1 VKARPYTTLVLV
13 LGLALRA
20 VLVPLTHGSDF
31 VVWDLAS
38 RYTLAGVNIYRDH
51 PPYPG
56 GPYAYFPL
64 FLYLELPFQWLAL
77 HGGAPFAVLGKLPI
91 IAGDV
96 LTGALLAY
104 ILARRGFRDTVVA
117 LGAALYFL
125 NPLVLYNGAFYGRF
139 DTLCVGLLLL
149 ALLVH
154 DNSYLLGALAASP
167 LTASQPTLANERVD
181 GDGYLLGAP
190 ASSRQTFGGERAG
203 DSTHA
208 GCSQCRLDSQRT
220 DAGAPSR
227 CDGAGDTPAL
237 PTHMSRMRQWAFP
250 LLYALAVAT
259 KSYPIFLLPWLLT
272 REPWGRRR
280 LLLALVA
287 VLGGLSLPY
296 LLTSPARFVADIL
309 LYDANK
315 LPGHLSWQVLLL
327 GALPPLAARVV
338 SYLLLA
344 LFVAALYYYRR
355 LDLWTYATVAILL
368 FILLS
373 KVVIEQYFLWPLP
386 FLIVDTVRYRS
397 WASGSMFALLSATG
411 MLVNPYIYPFGVSP
425 TPIAVVLDVAILLY
439 IWTRTR
445 WA

>member
-1 VKARPYTTLVLV
+1 MKARPYTALVLI

-20 VLVPLTHGSDF
+20 VLVPLTHGPDF

-56 GPYAYFPL
+56 GPYTYFPL

-77 HGGAPFAVLGKLPI
+77 HGGAPFVVLGKLPI
-91 IAGDV
+91 IAGDL
-96 LTGALLAY
+96 LTGALLAH
-104 ILARRGFRDTVVA
+104 ILARRGCRDAVVA
-117 LGAALYFL
+117 LGVALYVL

-139 DTLCVGLLLL
+139 DTLCAGLLLL

-154 DNSYLLGALAASP
+154 D
-167 LTASQPTLANERVD
+167 AN
-181 GDGYLLGAP
+181 A
-190 ASSRQTFGGERAG
+190 F
-203 DSTHA
+203 
-208 GCSQCRLDSQRT
+208 
-220 DAGAPSR
+220 
-227 CDGAGDTPAL
+227 
-237 PTHMSRMRQWAFP
+237 RMRHWAFP

-259 KSYPIFLLPWLLT
+259 KTYPIFLLPWLLT

-296 LLTSPARFVADIL
+296 LLTSPARFVADVL
-309 LYDANK
+309 LYNANK

-327 GALPPLAARVV
+327 GVLPPLAARVV

-344 LFVAALYYYRR
+344 LLVAALYSYRR

-373 KVVIEQYFLWPLP
+373 KVVIEQYLLWPLP

-397 WASGSMFALLSATG
+397 WASGALLTLLSATG
-411 MLVNPYIYPFGVSP
+411 MLVNPYIYPFGASP
-425 TPIAVVLDVAILLY
+425 TPIAVVLDMAILLY

-445 WA
+445 RPDLKRSGLPGAPSPYDVTPFSR

>member
-13 LGLALRA
+13 LGLALRVA
-20 VLVPLTHGSDF
+20 LVPLGYGDDF
-31 VVWDLAS
+31 KVWDLAS

-64 FLYLELPFQWLAL
+64 FLYVELLPQWISL
-77 HGGAPFAVLGKLPI
+77 HTGVSFTVLGKLPI
-91 IAGDV
+91 IAGDL
-96 LTGALLAY
+96 LTGALLAH
-104 ILARRGFRDTVVA
+104 ILGRRGYRDAVVA

-154 DNSYLLGALAASP
+154 DNA
-167 LTASQPTLANERVD
+167 
-181 GDGYLLGAP
+181 YLLGAP
-190 ASSRQTFGGERAG
+190 ASNQQTVAGERA
-203 DSTHA
+203 DSN
-208 GCSQCRLDSQRT
+208 
-220 DAGAPSR
+220 
-227 CDGAGDTPAL
+227 
-237 PTHMSRMRQWAFP
+237 WAFP

-272 REPWGRRR
+272 RESWRRRR

-296 LLTSPARFVADIL
+296 LLTSPARFVADIA

-327 GALPPLAARVV
+327 GGLPPLAARVV

-355 LDLWTYATVAILL
+355 LDLWTYATVAMLL

-386 FLIVDTVRYRS
+386 FLIVDAVRYRS
-397 WASGSMFALLSATG
+397 WVSGGLLTLLSALG
-411 MLVNPYIYPFGVSP
+411 MLVNPYIHPFGVSP
-425 TPIAVVLDVAILLY
+425 TPIAVVLAVAILLY
-439 IWTRTR
+439 ICTRMR
-445 WA
+445 

>member
-1 VKARPYTTLVLV
+1 VKAHPYTTLVLIV
-13 LGLALRA
+13 GLALRA
-20 VLVPLTHGSDF
+20 VLVPLGYGDDF
-31 VVWDLAS
+31 RVWDLAS

-56 GPYAYFPL
+56 GPYAYVPL
-64 FLYLELPFQWLAL
+64 FLYLELPFQWLAQ

-91 IAGDV
+91 VAGDL
-96 LTGALLAY
+96 LTGALLVR
-104 ILARRGFRDTVVA
+104 ILARRGCRDAVVA
-117 LGAALYFL
+117 FGAALYFL

-154 DNSYLLGALAASP
+154 DTN
-167 LTASQPTLANERVD
+167 T
-181 GDGYLLGAP
+181 
-190 ASSRQTFGGERAG
+190 
-203 DSTHA
+203 
-208 GCSQCRLDSQRT
+208 
-220 DAGAPSR
+220 
-227 CDGAGDTPAL
+227 
-237 PTHMSRMRQWAFP
+237 SRMRPWAFP

-272 REPWGRRR
+272 REPRGRRR
-280 LLLALVA
+280 LLLTLTA

-315 LPGHLSWQVLLL
+315 LPGHLSWQTLLL
-327 GALPPLAARVV
+327 GALPPLAARII

-344 LFVAALYYYRR
+344 LFVAALYHYRH
-355 LDLWTYATVAILL
+355 LNLWTYSVVAILL

-386 FLIVDTVRYRS
+386 FLIVDTVRHRS
-397 WASGSMFALLSATG
+397 WASGGLLGLLSATG
-411 MLVNPYIYPFGVSP
+411 MLVNSYIHPFGASP
-425 TPIAVVLDVAILLY
+425 APIAVVLDVAILLY

-445 WA
+445 

>member
-1 VKARPYTTLVLV
+1 MTIATQQRLNKLRRVTSSVRTHPYTTLVLI

-20 VLVPLTHGSDF
+20 VLVPLTHGPDF

-56 GPYAYFPL
+56 GPYAYVPL
-64 FLYLELPFQWLAL
+64 FLYMELPFQWLAQ
-77 HGGAPFAVLGKLPI
+77 HGAAR
-91 IAGDV
+91 
-96 LTGALLAY
+96 
-104 ILARRGFRDTVVA
+104 ILARRGCRDAIVA
-117 LGAALYFL
+117 LGVALYFL

-154 DNSYLLGALAASP
+154 DNSYLL
-167 LTASQPTLANERVD
+167 
-181 GDGYLLGAP
+181 
-190 ASSRQTFGGERAG
+190 RA
-203 DSTHA
+203 
-208 GCSQCRLDSQRT
+208 
-220 DAGAPSR
+220 
-227 CDGAGDTPAL
+227 PAL
-237 PTHMSRMRQWAFP
+237 PTNMAHMRQWVFP

-272 REPWGRRR
+272 RESWGRKR
-280 LLLALVA
+280 LLLTLTA

-296 LLTSPARFVADIL
+296 LLTSPARFVADIG

-327 GALPPLAARVV
+327 GTLPPLAARVV

-344 LFVAALYYYRR
+344 LFVAALYHYRH
-355 LDLWTYATVAILL
+355 LDLWTYSVVAILL

-397 WASGSMFALLSATG
+397 WASGSMFALLSAAG
-411 MLVNPYIYPFGVSP
+411 MLVNPYIHPFGVSP
-425 TPIAVVLDVAILLY
+425 APIAVVLDVAIVLY
-439 IWTRTR
+439 IWTRTQR
-445 WA
+445 QTTRPFLR